1 MQILQ
6 EHECF
11 DTMNIIHGKI
21 ELDFDKFTQ
30 NYPTNVQEKKKPQVF
45 LIFQQLCHLCPF
57 CKT

>member
-30 NYPTNVQEKKKPQVF
+30 NYPTNVQEKKNLKF
-45 LIFQQLCHLCPF
+45 F
-57 CKT
+57 